1 MRRILALVLFC
12 ILPLLQSCD
21 HQGLAVTDNSFE
33 FSADVHVD
41 EVTLRSKIT
50 LTLEKGCTEQKYSM
64 AFVIDGDPSLCLTS
78 LTGSSESEKLTASF
92 EDFPSC
98 SWLLPV
104 LDEGK
109 HAIVF
114 KIRSDSYTQDLT
126 VPFEIS
132 VAPFSIHAEVSTP
145 SSSSVTTLILN
156 LVSGIADREYT
167 GIITVDGR
175 EIDSEGFKVNFAKT
189 PTMMIEIPLV
199 RPGEHH
205 IGITVNDG
213 RRTEVVSVRYDEPLR
228 HPDLDIYI
236 AHHRESGKTRLM
248 VHDNP
253 YGLSL
258 SVKDSLFVKG
268 RCDYHLATYQEQ
280 VENRTDFHETCAG
293 VTLDRFVPEDGRW
306 YDLVDKDATEAKI
319 TGMTR
324 KCTEWDKVWRTD
336 SEGYWDYFVIDGPT
350 VHFIITS
357 SRQEIQADIERMQG
371 VTVHVHCTEPGCI
384 FNGKELS
391 DEEYSFNL

>member
-1 MRRILALVLFC
+1 MKKLLISGLLSAIAVLS
-12 ILPLLQSCD
+12 SCD
-21 HQGLAVTDNSFE
+21 RNGLSVTDNSFE
-33 FSADVHVD
+33 FTPGIQLD
-41 EVTLRSKIT
+41 ETTNRYKVS
-50 LTLEKGCTEQKYSM
+50 LTLKSGSASQKYIISYS
-64 AFVIDGDPSLCLTS
+64 IDSDPALS
-78 LTGSSESEKLTASF
+78 LTGITGSTESEKITESF
-92 EDFPSC
+92 EDFPTRY
-98 SWLLPV
+98 WFLPV
-104 LDEGK
+104 LKEGS
-109 HAIVF
+109 HVINF

-167 GIITVDGR
+167 GTITVDGR
-175 EIDSEGFKVNFAKT
+175 EIDGEGFKVNFAKT

-236 AHHRESGKTRLM
+236 AHHRESGRTRIM

-280 VENRTDFHETCAG
+280 IDNRTDFQETCTG

-324 KCTEWDKVWRTD
+324 TCTEWDKVWRTD
-336 SEGYWDYFVIDGPT
+336 SEGYWDYFVVNGPT

-357 SRQEIQADIERMQG
+357 SRQQIQADIERMQG